1 MKKLFSLAIL
11 LSISSLTISCEETKE
26 KVSDV
31 MKQELFELHDK
42 LMPRTMQVADMKAKL
57 DSMSTDAD
65 SANIAQI
72 KSLLDKSSQGMM
84 DWMHNFDLAS
94 LDSMSME
101 EKLVYLKEQIAIL
114 KKVDEETD
122 SSFNEYEKFT
132 NSHQ

>member
-1 MKKLFSLAIL
+1 
-11 LSISSLTISCEETKE
+11 
-26 KVSDV
+26 
-31 MKQELFELHDK
+31 
-42 LMPRTMQVADMKAKL
+42 MQVADMKAKL

>member
-1 MKKLFSLAIL
+1 MKKLLSLAIL
-11 LSISSLTISCEETKE
+11 LSISSLTISCDETKE

-42 LMPRTMQVADMKAKL
+42 IMPRTMQVADMKAKL

>member
-1 MKKLFSLAIL
+1 MKKLLSLAIL
-11 LSISSLTISCEETKE
+11 LSISSLTISCDETKE

-122 SSFNEYEKFT
+122 SSFSEYEKFT

>member
-1 MKKLFSLAIL
+1 MKKLLSLAIL
-11 LSISSLTISCEETKE
+11 LSISSLTISCDETKE

-42 LMPRTMQVADMKAKL
+42 IMPRTMQVADMKAKL

-114 KKVDEETD
+114 KKVNEETD